1 MKMKPLVKTCQSR
14 LLRSKNIWY
23 DLNYFLVCYVANIV
37 KNEMSFKGNKVII
50 VAFCISQLIFLY
62 FLKVIPLFL
71 CVVLRLFKHIKKMN
85 YFLYLIKRFVFFSQK
100 KKTICL
106 STLSLNVKYL
116 FLGLNAKLTFNL
128 ISSINLVS

>member
-1 MKMKPLVKTCQSR
+1 MKPLVKTCQSR